1 MTLTFSGGQATVGR
15 PAAMS
20 RRIGSSTALKASC
33 DSRISRRAS
42 DVWKVLGAVKTE
54 FGKFGDIVDATRKKL
69 EAASK
74 QFDQVDVRTRA
85 IQRQL
90 RQVEAL
96 PAVEAEQLLADSPD
110 SEVLAEAQHLPPA

>member
-1 MTLTFSGGQATVGR
+1 MGFRTLA
-15 PAAMS
+15 
-20 RRIGSSTALKASC
+20 
-33 DSRISRRAS
+33 ISRRAS

-110 SEVLAEAQHLPPA
+110 SEALAEALAEPQHLPPA